1 MSIYSQ
7 YDSSDNTNNTN
18 SISILKDDF
27 LITKNDYE
35 KEMINRQ
42 YNQLYFNS
50 MNDSNKLQ
58 KESESKIIYNLSIK
72 EIFQNMS
79 NTLIKIINEFS
90 ILLKN
95 EDKNY
100 NKYIEIFIKDDRM
113 IYIGIIFI
121 ILGLIIFFI
130 FASS

>member
-100 NKYIEIFIKDDRM
+100 NKYIEILIKDDRM

-130 FASS
+130 FTSS

>member
-58 KESESKIIYNLSIK
+58 KESESKIIYNLSLK

-79 NTLIKIINEFS
+79 NNLIKIINELS
-90 ILLKN
+90 ILIKN
-95 EDKNY
+95 QDKNY
-100 NKYIEIFIKDDRM
+100 NKYIEILIKDDRM

-121 ILGLIIFFI
+121 ILGLMIFFI
-130 FASS
+130 FISS

>member
-1 MSIYSQ
+1 
-7 YDSSDNTNNTN
+7 
-18 SISILKDDF
+18 
-27 LITKNDYE
+27 
-35 KEMINRQ
+35 
-42 YNQLYFNS
+42 

>member
-58 KESESKIIYNLSIK
+58 KE
-72 EIFQNMS
+72 
-79 NTLIKIINEFS
+79 
-90 ILLKN
+90 
-95 EDKNY
+95 
-100 NKYIEIFIKDDRM
+100 
-113 IYIGIIFI
+113 
-121 ILGLIIFFI
+121 
-130 FASS
+130 